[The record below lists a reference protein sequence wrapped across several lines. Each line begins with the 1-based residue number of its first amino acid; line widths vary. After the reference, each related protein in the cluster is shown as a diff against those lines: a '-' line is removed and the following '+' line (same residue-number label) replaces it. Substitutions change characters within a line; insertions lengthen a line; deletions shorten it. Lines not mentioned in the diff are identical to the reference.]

1 LSIDD
6 RAEGHYLYLK
16 NTVTGE
22 TTKADMENSIFQVY
36 QAANLSEGVLY
47 QVTATAYGQVGPNFF
62 ESIHSDAVFFKLFT
76 GGGPPPMPLESPSIM
91 SVERVD

>member
-1 LSIDD
+1 MS
-6 RAEGHYLYLK
+6 
-16 NTVTGE
+16 
-22 TTKADMENSIFQVY
+22 KAVYQVY
-36 QAANLSEGVLY
+36 QSANLSEGVLY